1 LSGVETS
8 FSDESGHF
16 DSAQC
21 PDLVNP
27 EQILINI
34 ALHHV
39 PSRLFRV

>member
-27 EQILINI
+27 EQKLNSFCSGND
-34 ALHHV
+34 LT
-39 PSRLFRV
+39 